1 MARMGT
7 RHVIWDWNGTLLD
20 DAWLCMEILN
30 GMLAR
35 RGLPQTDL
43 ARYRE
48 TFSFPVVNVYRAMG
62 FDMGGDAFEK
72 MSVEYMDE
80 YQARRHECALQPG
93 AEEALAALRQA
104 GLSQS
109 ILSAYRQDMLE
120 AVVKERGLCNYFGHL
135 AGNTNIF
142 AASKADYGK
151 TLLKKIGLEKE
162 EVLLVGDTAHDF
174 EVARELGVGCILV
187 SCGHYSAERLR
198 SLGAP
203 VFADLFQAGR
213 QLSREALPSPTG
225 NEQALP
231 A

>member
-1 MARMGT
+1 MGT

-62 FDMGGDAFEK
+62 FDMSGDAFEK
-72 MSVEYMDE
+72 MSVEYIDE
-80 YQARRHECALQPG
+80 YQARRGECALQPG
-93 AEEALAALRQA
+93 AVEALAALREA

-120 AVVKERGLCNYFGHL
+120 SVVAERGLGGYFDHL

-151 TLLKKIGLEKE
+151 TLLKKIGLKKE

-174 EVARELGVGCILV
+174 EVARELGVNCILV
-187 SCGHYSAERLR
+187 SCGHYSAGRLR
-198 SLGAP
+198 SLGVP
-203 VFADLFQAGR
+203 VFADLFQAAR
-213 QLSREALPSPTG
+213 QLSREALPSPTV